1 MELHEQLVS
10 NYRFKV
16 LLDNYALSFARISGL
31 GMDAAVEHI
40 AEGGCNRGCF
50 FSVAAGRSTKTM
62 RMETGVCRDT
72 SSVLRKLRPGMMLAG
87 GIIIMVM
94 DPDGT
99 AAIKYATEAALVVKW
114 DIADLDSLRG
124 DLLIHTFEIVYSD
137 LHLLT

>member
-1 MELHEQLVS
+1 
-10 NYRFKV
+10 
-16 LLDNYALSFARISGL
+16 
-31 GMDAAVEHI
+31 
-40 AEGGCNRGCF
+40 
-50 FSVAAGRSTKTM
+50 M